1 MVGRQ
6 DVARRVEGEFLAV
19 ARLAVFGFL
28 NPAEF
33 VVNVVQY
40 AAAVVGALDQV
51 ARFVVG
57 VAAADGTRRRA
68 AVREAV

>member
-19 ARLAVFGFL
+19 ARLAVPSLL

-40 AAAVVGALDQV
+40 AAAVVGALDQI

-57 VAAADGTRRRA
+57 V
-68 AVREAV
+68 EAV

>member
-19 ARLAVFGFL
+19 ARLAVLGFL

>member
-6 DVARRVEGEFLAV
+6 DVARRVEGEFFAV
-19 ARLAVFGFL
+19 ARLAVPSLL

-57 VAAADGTRRRA
+57 V
-68 AVREAV
+68 EAV

>member
-19 ARLAVFGFL
+19 ARLAVARLAVPGFL

-40 AAAVVGALDQV
+40 AVAVVDTPDQV

-57 VAAADGTRRRA
+57 V
-68 AVREAV
+68 EAV

>member
-1 MVGRQ
+1 MVDRQ
-6 DVARRVEGEFLAV
+6 DVARRVEGEFFAV
-19 ARLAVFGFL
+19 ARLAVPGFL

-57 VAAADGTRRRA
+57 V
-68 AVREAV
+68 EAV

>member
-6 DVARRVEGEFLAV
+6 DVARRVEGEFLAA
-19 ARLAVFGFL
+19 ARLAVPGFL

-40 AAAVVGALDQV
+40 AAAVVGTLDQV

-57 VAAADGTRRRA
+57 VE
-68 AVREAV
+68 VV

>member
-6 DVARRVEGEFLAV
+6 DVTRRVEGEFLAV
-19 ARLAVFGFL
+19 ARLAVPGFL

-40 AAAVVGALDQV
+40 AAAVVGAPDQV

-57 VAAADGTRRRA
+57 V
-68 AVREAV
+68 EAV

>member
-6 DVARRVEGEFLAV
+6 DVACRVEGEFLAV
-19 ARLAVFGFL
+19 ARLAVPSLL

-57 VAAADGTRRRA
+57 V
-68 AVREAV
+68 EAV